1 MVNMKN
7 LNVYSIVLILILSSL
22 TLNINKLSAQ
32 RKASYVKPY
41 VTRTGKIV
49 SGHYRK
55 SYSTSPSV
63 FKNRAKSR
71 YYYHTKGKYTRR
83 KK

>member
-1 MVNMKN
+1 MNKN
-7 LNVYSIVLILILSSL
+7 TKTYCVFLIILAFLLQTQSGLI
-22 TLNINKLSAQ
+22 AQ
-32 RKASYVKPY
+32 RKPSYVKPY

-49 SGHYRK
+49 RGHYRK

>member
-1 MVNMKN
+1 MKKMHISF
-7 LNVYSIVLILILSSL
+7 LLVLFILCFL
-22 TLNINKLSAQ
+22 TLSINNLAAQ

-55 SYSTSPSV
+55 SVSTSPNA
-63 FKNRAKSR
+63 FKSRAKSK
-71 YYYHTKGKYTRR
+71 YYYHTKGKYIR
-83 KK
+83 KKK

>member
-1 MVNMKN
+1 MKK
-7 LNVYSIVLILILSSL
+7 LTKKHFIILLVLTFLLQTQDGL
-22 TLNINKLSAQ
+22 MAQ
-32 RKASYVKPY
+32 RKPSYVKPY

-55 SYSTSPSV
+55 SYSTSPNV

-83 KK
+83 RK

>member
-1 MVNMKN
+1 MKII
-7 LNVYSIVLILILSSL
+7 LKIFKLIVFVLVFVLQNHIHV
-22 TLNINKLSAQ
+22 SAQ
-32 RKASYVKPY
+32 RKSSYVKPY
-41 VTRTGKIV
+41 VTRSGKIV

-83 KK
+83 RK

>member
-1 MVNMKN
+1 MKK
-7 LNVYSIVLILILSSL
+7 LRITYLAVIWILSLL
-22 TLNINKLSAQ
+22 TLSINKLKAQ
-32 RKASYVKPY
+32 RKPSYVKPY

-55 SYSTSPSV
+55 SYSTSPNV

-83 KK
+83 RK

>member
-1 MVNMKN
+1 MKKIHISF
-7 LNVYSIVLILILSSL
+7 LLVFLILSSL
-22 TLNINKLSAQ
+22 TLSINNLAAQ

-49 SGHYRK
+49 SAHYRK
-55 SYSTSPSV
+55 SVSTSPSA
-63 FKNRAKSR
+63 FKSRAKSK
-71 YYYHTKGKYTRR
+71 YYYHTKGKYIRR

>member
-1 MVNMKN
+1 MKKIHISF
-7 LNVYSIVLILILSSL
+7 LLLLFIFCSLILS
-22 TLNINKLSAQ
+22 INNLAAQ

-55 SYSTSPSV
+55 SVSTSPNA
-63 FKNRAKSR
+63 FKSR
-71 YYYHTKGKYTRR
+71 TKSKYYYHTKGKYIR
-83 KK
+83 KKK

>member
-1 MVNMKN
+1 MKK
-7 LNVYSIVLILILSSL
+7 LHTYSLVLIVILSSL
-22 TLNINKLSAQ
+22 ALSINKLPAQ

-55 SYSTSPSV
+55 SYSTSPNV

-83 KK
+83 RK

>member
-1 MVNMKN
+1 MKRISKIFK
-7 LNVYSIVLILILSSL
+7 LIVFVFVFVLQ
-22 TLNINKLSAQ
+22 NKIEVSAQ
-32 RKASYVKPY
+32 RKSSYVKPY
-41 VTRTGKIV
+41 VTRSGKIV

-71 YYYHTKGKYTRR
+71 NYYQTKGKYTRR
-83 KK
+83 RK

>member
-1 MVNMKN
+1 MNKN
-7 LNVYSIVLILILSSL
+7 TNNKIYYAFLLIFTFLLQTQNSLI
-22 TLNINKLSAQ
+22 AQ
-32 RKASYVKPY
+32 RKSSYVKPH

-55 SYSTSPSV
+55 SYSTSPNV
-63 FKNRAKSR
+63 FKNRASSR

-83 KK
+83 RK

>member
-1 MVNMKN
+1 MKRI
-7 LNVYSIVLILILSSL
+7 LKIFKLIVFVFVFVLQ
-22 TLNINKLSAQ
+22 NKIEVSAQ
-32 RKASYVKPY
+32 RKSSYVKPY
-41 VTRTGKIV
+41 VTRSGKIV

-83 KK
+83 RK

>member
-1 MVNMKN
+1 MKKIQISF
-7 LNVYSIVLILILSSL
+7 LLVILIFCTLILCNNNLI
-22 TLNINKLSAQ
+22 AQ
-32 RKASYVKPY
+32 RKPSYVKPY

-55 SYSTSPSV
+55 SYSTSPNV

-83 KK
+83 RK

>member
-1 MVNMKN
+1 MKKVYNSFFILMMILLTSFLNSNN
-7 LNVYSIVLILILSSL
+7 L
-22 TLNINKLSAQ
+22 TAQ
-32 RKASYVKPY
+32 RKPSYVKPY

-55 SYSTSPSV
+55 SYSTSPNV

-83 KK
+83 RK

>member
-1 MVNMKN
+1 MKKFFTC
-7 LNVYSIVLILILSSL
+7 SLILILTLSSL
-22 TLNINKLSAQ
+22 LLSINKLSAQ

-71 YYYHTKGKYTRR
+71 YYYHTKGKYIRRR
-83 KK
+83 K

>member
-1 MVNMKN
+1 MNTKRYCAF
-7 LNVYSIVLILILSSL
+7 LLIFTFLLQTQNGL
-22 TLNINKLSAQ
+22 MAQ
-32 RKASYVKPY
+32 RKSSYVKPY
-41 VTRTGKIV
+41 VTRSGKIV

>member
-1 MVNMKN
+1 MKII
-7 LNVYSIVLILILSSL
+7 LKIFKLIVFVLVFVLQNHIQV
-22 TLNINKLSAQ
+22 SAQ
-32 RKASYVKPY
+32 RKSSYVKPY

-49 SGHYRK
+49 NGHYRK
-55 SYSTSPSV
+55 SYSNSPNV

-83 KK
+83 KR

>member
-1 MVNMKN
+1 MKKLQNSFLALMILLLSAFSISNN
-7 LNVYSIVLILILSSL
+7 LA
-22 TLNINKLSAQ
+22 AQ
-32 RKASYVKPY
+32 RKPSYVKPY

-55 SYSTSPSV
+55 SYSTSPNV

-71 YYYHTKGKYTRR
+71 YYYHTKGKYIRR

>member
-1 MVNMKN
+1 MNKN
-7 LNVYSIVLILILSSL
+7 TKPYCVFLIIFAFLLQTQSGLI
-22 TLNINKLSAQ
+22 AQ
-32 RKASYVKPY
+32 RKPSYVKPY

-55 SYSTSPSV
+55 SYSTSPNV

-71 YYYHTKGKYTRR
+71 YYYHTKGKYIRR

>member
-1 MVNMKN
+1 MKK
-7 LNVYSIVLILILSSL
+7 YT
-22 TLNINKLSAQ
+22 TLNLVILLLVIFLLQSQGGLMAQ

>member
-1 MVNMKN
+1 MKRI
-7 LNVYSIVLILILSSL
+7 LKIFKLIVFVFVFVLQ
-22 TLNINKLSAQ
+22 NKIEVSDQ
-32 RKASYVKPY
+32 IKSSYVKPY
-41 VTRTGKIV
+41 VTRSGKIV

-83 KK
+83 RK

>member
-1 MVNMKN
+1 M
-7 LNVYSIVLILILSSL
+7 
-22 TLNINKLSAQ
+22 AQ
-32 RKASYVKPY
+32 RKSSYVKPY
-41 VTRTGKIV
+41 VTRSGKIV

>member
-1 MVNMKN
+1 MEKVHNTFLALMMLILTAFLYSTN
-7 LNVYSIVLILILSSL
+7 LN
-22 TLNINKLSAQ
+22 AQ
-32 RKASYVKPY
+32 RKSSYVKPY

-49 SGHYRK
+49 SGHFRK
-55 SYSTSPSV
+55 SYSTSPNV

-83 KK
+83 RK

>member
-1 MVNMKN
+1 MKKIQISF
-7 LNVYSIVLILILSSL
+7 LLVLLIFCTLILSNNNL
-22 TLNINKLSAQ
+22 IAQ
-32 RKASYVKPY
+32 RKPSYVKPY

-55 SYSTSPSV
+55 SYSTSPNV

-71 YYYHTKGKYTRR
+71 YYYHTKGKYIRR

>member
-1 MVNMKN
+1 MKRI
-7 LNVYSIVLILILSSL
+7 LKIFKLIVFVFVFVLQ
-22 TLNINKLSAQ
+22 NKIEVSAQ
-32 RKASYVKPY
+32 RKSSYVKPY
-41 VTRTGKIV
+41 VSRSGKIV

-83 KK
+83 RK